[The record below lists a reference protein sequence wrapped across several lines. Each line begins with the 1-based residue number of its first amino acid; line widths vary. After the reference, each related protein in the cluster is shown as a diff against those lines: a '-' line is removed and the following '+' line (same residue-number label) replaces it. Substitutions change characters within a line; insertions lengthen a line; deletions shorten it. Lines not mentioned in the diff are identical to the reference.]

1 MSITERAEIF
11 SKEYLTIEDMQKLLG
26 LDYDTAAKVIREIR
40 RKNDRLGIQGKI
52 HVQDYFDYY
61 NIPMSDRYVVH
72 FEKLSEE
79 KGERWKRL

>member
-1 MSITERAEIF
+1 MI
-11 SKEYLTIEDMQKLLG
+11 
-26 LDYDTAAKVIREIR
+26 AAKVIREIR

-72 FEKLSEE
+72 FEKSIEFESLVNLKKY
-79 KGERWKRL
+79 KGVKSYET